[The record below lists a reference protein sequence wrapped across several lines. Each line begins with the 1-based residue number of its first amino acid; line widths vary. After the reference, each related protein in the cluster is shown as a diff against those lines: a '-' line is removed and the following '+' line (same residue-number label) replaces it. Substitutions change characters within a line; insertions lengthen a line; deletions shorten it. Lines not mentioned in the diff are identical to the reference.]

1 MAAMNDMMK
10 LRPMSEQIQWTLD
23 GLRPKIE
30 HKPISII
37 TGSHTTATL
46 NSNGVWNE
54 YDPTG
59 NLTGR
64 NFVSKFPVANPVF
77 TEPRTLLPLR
87 HTCMHGVDRNFHC
100 YVCHP

>member
-30 HKPISII
+30 PKPITVI
-37 TGSHTTATL
+37 TGSHTSVTL
-46 NSNGVWNE
+46 NERGVWNE

-59 NLTGR
+59 KLTG
-64 NFVSKFPVANPVF
+64 NNYVSKFPIANPIF
-77 TEPRTLLPLR
+77 TEPVNLRPLR
-87 HTCMHGVDRNFHC
+87 NTCRHGVDRNFYC
-100 YVCHP
+100 YDCMA